1 MNKNAIKKF
10 ATEARLEL
18 ISRVSQRA
26 LKYGISDKEVGNP
39 NDDSVGGHLLSSTEK
54 KQRAALIAQIK
65 EKGYE
70 QVMEEVAYTW
80 FNRFSALR
88 FMEVNG
94 YLPSHVRVF
103 TDEENNFKPQIIS
116 EAIHLELDGLDM
128 EKVYAYKEAN
138 DNDELYKYL
147 LITQCNALN
156 SVLPGMFQKIAD
168 YTELLFPDNLL
179 REGSVIQQMIELIP
193 EDDWKDAVQIIGWL
207 YQFYNT
213 EIFDSIFDGDMS
225 RKKVTKDLLPA
236 ATQIFTPDWA
246 IRYMVQNSLGRL
258 WLEGNPNTELHDSWK
273 YYLDEAEQEPD
284 VDAQLTKLREEYKTI
299 RPEEIK
305 VIDPCMGSGHILVY
319 AFDVLMQIYTTA
331 GWDQREAAQSI
342 LKNNLFGLDI
352 DDRAAQLAY
361 FAVMMK
367 ARQYDR
373 RLLTRGIHP
382 NIFSIRESNGI
393 QAMTIEYFHKN
404 DPKLKADIE
413 RIVTEMRDAKE
424 YGSILNITPVDFAG
438 LYARFDEIRNDINMM
453 QLSALDELLPLV
465 KCAEVLAQ
473 KYEIVVT
480 NPPYLGNS
488 RMNDSLSAYIKRYYQ
503 DEKSDLA
510 MVMLN
515 KMLWGLTIKNGYT
528 ASITT
533 ASWMFLKS
541 FEKFRKKMLA
551 SSDFVTLVDF
561 GTELF
566 DGKIGHLPIVSW
578 VSRNSHLRTAM
589 TAVRLVDYCYSRRD
603 EKEPNYFN
611 KNNRFI
617 ANQANFATITG
628 SPIAYWA
635 SPKILSSFERGTLI
649 DSIAAV
655 KIGMGTGKNDV
666 FLKSWW
672 EINYWNIDFSMDSI
686 ENIDKSSKKFFPYNK
701 GGEYRRWYGNL
712 QDVVWYDSTGRKKMF
727 DTAGHRENGGKDA
740 YFKPG
745 ITWNFIGA
753 TKFGVRL
760 MPPGC
765 LFDVA
770 GSSLFVPKENLSFIM
785 GFLSS
790 SVCNEILK
798 LLNPTVNYQAGNIKS
813 LPVVIDRENEVD
825 DIVCQNIQTSM
836 KDWDSYENSWD
847 FQRHPLV

>member
-1 MNKNAIKKF
+1 
-10 ATEARLEL
+10 
-18 ISRVSQRA
+18 
-26 LKYGISDKEVGNP
+26 
-39 NDDSVGGHLLSSTEK
+39 
-54 KQRAALIAQIK
+54 
-65 EKGYE
+65 
-70 QVMEEVAYTW
+70 
-80 FNRFSALR
+80 
-88 FMEVNG
+88 
-94 YLPSHVRVF
+94 
-103 TDEENNFKPQIIS
+103 
-116 EAIHLELDGLDM
+116 
-128 EKVYAYKEAN
+128 
-138 DNDELYKYL
+138 
-147 LITQCNALN
+147 
-156 SVLPGMFQKIAD
+156 
-168 YTELLFPDNLL
+168 
-179 REGSVIQQMIELIP
+179 
-193 EDDWKDAVQIIGWL
+193 
-207 YQFYNT
+207 
-213 EIFDSIFDGDMS
+213 MS
-225 RKKVTKDLLPA
+225 
-236 ATQIFTPDWA
+236 
-246 IRYMVQNSLGRL
+246 
-258 WLEGNPNTELHDSWK
+258 
-273 YYLDEAEQEPD
+273 
-284 VDAQLTKLREEYKTI
+284 
-299 RPEEIK
+299 
-305 VIDPCMGSGHILVY
+305 
-319 AFDVLMQIYTTA
+319 
-331 GWDQREAAQSI
+331 
-342 LKNNLFGLDI
+342 
-352 DDRAAQLAY
+352 
-361 FAVMMK
+361 
-367 ARQYDR
+367 
-373 RLLTRGIHP
+373 
-382 NIFSIRESNGI
+382 
-393 QAMTIEYFHKN
+393 
-404 DPKLKADIE
+404 
-413 RIVTEMRDAKE
+413 
-424 YGSILNITPVDFAG
+424 
-438 LYARFDEIRNDINMM
+438 
-453 QLSALDELLPLV
+453 
-465 KCAEVLAQ
+465 
-473 KYEIVVT
+473 
-480 NPPYLGNS
+480 
-488 RMNDSLSAYIKRYYQ
+488 
-503 DEKSDLA
+503 
-510 MVMLN
+510 
-515 KMLWGLTIKNGYT
+515 WGLTIKNGYT

-770 GSSLFVPKENLSFIM
+770 GSSLFVPKEKLSFVM

-847 FQRHPLV
+847 FKRNPLV